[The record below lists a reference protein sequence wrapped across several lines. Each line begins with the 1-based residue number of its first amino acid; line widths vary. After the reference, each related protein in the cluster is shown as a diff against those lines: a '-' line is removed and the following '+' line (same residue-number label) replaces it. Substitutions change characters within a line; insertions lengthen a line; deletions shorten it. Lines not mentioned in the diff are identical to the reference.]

1 MKFSSKLMQKYFD
14 YLYNPVYDITTAR
27 LNQYRKLQ
35 SKCIEKLDLCEN
47 DRVLCVGLG
56 TGNELVNI
64 LQKKRN
70 IKITGVDYS
79 KTALRKASKKARELG
94 KSVELLLQDAR
105 NLEFEAGSFDRV
117 LCIHV
122 MDFVDEDRQVTA
134 ELLRVL
140 RNEGT
145 FVITYPSDRENT
157 RMGFKLLADSVRNKK
172 NSGKPI
178 VSIYLESL
186 LQVIAGIAY
195 LPLLFRTNR
204 KSYQR
209 NELKVLF
216 SRISDSNY
224 SIEEDLLYQDY
235 IVYGSKTIKG
245 GIQDAS

>member
-1 MKFSSKLMQKYFD
+1 
-14 YLYNPVYDITTAR
+14 
-27 LNQYRKLQ
+27 
-35 SKCIEKLDLCEN
+35 
-47 DRVLCVGLG
+47 
-56 TGNELVNI
+56 
-64 LQKKRN
+64 
-70 IKITGVDYS
+70 
-79 KTALRKASKKARELG
+79 
-94 KSVELLLQDAR
+94 
-105 NLEFEAGSFDRV
+105 
-117 LCIHV
+117 
-122 MDFVDEDRQVTA
+122 
-134 ELLRVL
+134 
-140 RNEGT
+140 
-145 FVITYPSDRENT
+145 
-157 RMGFKLLADSVRNKK
+157 MGFKLLADSVRNKK